1 MACGRLSASS
11 NWVLTQSFPA
21 AHAILSPS
29 LVTGP
34 GTYDC
39 RVSLDLTI
47 LRQAQISGAGNIVR
61 DMHMTNENR
70 VKKKMS
76 DEQKRE
82 VLRDLDSDG
91 TAVEVAEAMIAVDP
105 SKETKLAAD
114 KLLKDADKET
124 TESQEH

>member
-1 MACGRLSASS
+1 
-11 NWVLTQSFPA
+11 
-21 AHAILSPS
+21 
-29 LVTGP
+29 
-34 GTYDC
+34 
-39 RVSLDLTI
+39 VSLDLTI

>member
-1 MACGRLSASS
+1 
-11 NWVLTQSFPA
+11 
-21 AHAILSPS
+21 
-29 LVTGP
+29 
-34 GTYDC
+34 
-39 RVSLDLTI
+39 
-47 LRQAQISGAGNIVR
+47 
-61 DMHMTNENR
+61 MHMTNENR

-114 KLLKDADKET
+114 NLLKDADKET